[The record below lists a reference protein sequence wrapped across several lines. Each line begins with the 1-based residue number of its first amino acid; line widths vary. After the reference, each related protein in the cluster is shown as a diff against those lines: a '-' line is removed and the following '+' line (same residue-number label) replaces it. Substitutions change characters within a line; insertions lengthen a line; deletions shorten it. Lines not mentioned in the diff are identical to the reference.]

1 MSKEN
6 MKRFL
11 EKAAANPAQGKKLS
25 NLKEEYGKAVPAL
38 ACEAGFEVT
47 CENLSEKPQCLDDEE
62 METVVGGWNPFPFG
76 KGLKE

>member
-11 EKAAANPAQGKKLS
+11 ERAAADPALEEKLYK
-25 NLKEEYGKAVPAL
+25 LKEEYGKAVLAL

-47 CENLSEKPQCLDDEE
+47 WEDFAEEVQPLGDEAVENAI
-62 METVVGGWNPFPFG
+62 GGWNPRGPIFP
-76 KGLKE
+76 

>member
-11 EKAAANPAQGKKLS
+11 ERAAADPALEEKLYK
-25 NLKEEYGKAVPAL
+25 LKEEYGKAVLAL

-47 CENLSEKPQCLDDEE
+47 WEDFADTVQPLGDEAVENAI
-62 METVVGGWNPFPFG
+62 GGWNPRGPIFP
-76 KGLKE
+76 